1 MWQSSG
7 VRDYT
12 TAHQVR
18 FEQGRC
24 NLSSSIPSKVRA
36 SLAVTTW
43 TTHSLTHSLTQL
55 TQHNSLTRSTHLTTS
70 LISGP
75 SLTNSHPP
83 TLTCFGL
90 HPLCGR
96 YGISEKD
103 GLRNCYLEAGRRCDS
118 GEHRTAH
125 VDRNLCMRRALS
137 TVGPQ
142 ARTDKEERT

>member
-1 MWQSSG
+1 VQPFLFDTFEGACLTYCNYM
-7 VRDYT
+7 DHPL
-12 TAHQVR
+12 AH
-18 FEQGRC
+18 
-24 NLSSSIPSKVRA
+24 
-36 SLAVTTW
+36 SLAHP
-43 TTHSLTHSLTQL
+43 THSTQLAHSL
-55 TQHNSLTRSTHLTTS
+55 NSLDH
-70 LISGP
+70 IAHGP

-125 VDRNLCMRRALS
+125 VYRNLCMCRTLS

-142 ARTDKEERT
+142 ARTDKKERT